1 MAQRSDTSRTA
12 THALILLIAAAA
24 VTALFIVANILA
36 TAEALAPAE
45 DRGDAMTIWQMLAS
59 IFAVLLVGLV
69 VAGVALLL
77 KNLQHDRE
85 ANDETAARLAR
96 VESLLEG
103 QNDHLRDLAQMA
115 ALSDQA
121 KSLIYYEQEVEAFR
135 ETIHAMLLQQDYN
148 SAEAMIKRMEQQ
160 FGLAEEADRLREQ
173 VAAYR
178 QKSVNDKVDAAI
190 ERIEE
195 ILQRREWA
203 QARREADRLLALW
216 PDNDRVQTLP
226 GQVQDAWNAYKRQLL
241 RDYGEAVRVNDVERS
256 IELLKE
262 LDKYL
267 TPQEGAALAES
278 ARGVFKAKLH
288 NLGVQFSIS
297 VAEQQWNDA
306 VATGEEIIA
315 EFPNSRMA
323 REVGEKLDLLRAYA
337 SGEKSPHQFVGGPG
351 ATA

>member
-1 MAQRSDTSRTA
+1 MTHRSDASRTA
-12 THALILLIAAAA
+12 AQALILLVAAAA
-24 VTALFIVANILA
+24 VTALFIITSILA
-36 TAEALAPAE
+36 TAEALSPVEERSNALA
-45 DRGDAMTIWQMLAS
+45 IWQMLGS

-77 KNLQHDRE
+77 KNFQDNRE
-85 ANDETAARLAR
+85 ASTEAAARLAR

-103 QNDHLRDLAQMA
+103 QGDHLRDLAQMA

-121 KSLIYYEQEVEAFR
+121 KSLIYYEQEIEAFH
-135 ETIHAMLLQQDYN
+135 ETIHALLLKQDYS

-160 FGLAEEADRLREQ
+160 FGLAEEADRLRQQ

-178 QKSVNDKVDAAI
+178 QKSVNDKVDAAV

-203 QARREADRLLALW
+203 QARRETDRVLALW
-216 PDNDRVQTLP
+216 PDNDRVQALP
-226 GQVQDAWNAYKRQLL
+226 GRVQEAWNAYKRELL
-241 RDYGEAVRVNDVERS
+241 KDYGEAVRVNDVERS

-297 VAEQQWNDA
+297 VAEQQWDDA
-306 VATGEEIIA
+306 VTTGEEIIA